1 MKQNEKQEKL
11 LLMGI
16 STDSGSVLAYARRRG
31 IYTIITDY
39 QTAEECPQK
48 READEYWM
56 IDLKDLDSLEERCK
70 QEHVT
75 GIYAGNNEFC
85 LDQTRALCRRLK
97 LPFYISDEAWS
108 YDRDK
113 EKAKRC
119 CERCNVDVPKQYELD
134 FPARREQLDKIVYP
148 VIVKPVDSCAMRG
161 LFKCYSEQEL
171 LECYGK
177 SLAYSESGKIIVEEF
192 VEGDEIVAH
201 YFVVDGNPVLIGA
214 EEVIGTR
221 EGEVNKFGAIV
232 ANKGRFYQ
240 EYRENVSANVEK
252 LLREMGCVQGNIFTQ
267 FIRRDGKYY
276 FLESGYRLEGVG
288 FWSLWKQIY
297 GFHTVEL
304 MVDLALGKGYSR
316 QIEQVLHL
324 QSCGN
329 DASGLY
335 LIWGIEGKVHKV
347 EGLEEVKNFQGVD
360 IFWDRYKEGDRIL
373 NTNTMNQIAYGM
385 CITAQTRG
393 EFAKKI
399 EKINNVLHIYGEN
412 GEDLLRYYH
421 DYRAYGE
428 E

>member
-1 MKQNEKQEKL
+1 MRWDKAQEKL

-16 STDSGSVLAYARRRG
+16 STDSSSALAYAKRCG
-31 IYTIITDY
+31 VYTIATDN
-39 QTAEECPQK
+39 QTADECPQK
-48 READEYWM
+48 KTADEYWM
-56 IDLKDLDSLEERCK
+56 IDLKNLDELEAQCK
-70 QEHVT
+70 RENVT

-85 LDQTRALCRRLK
+85 LEQTRKLCRRLK

-113 EKAKRC
+113 EKSKRC
-119 CERCNVDVPKQYELD
+119 CECCNVDVPKQYKLD
-134 FPARREQLDKIVYP
+134 LPFTREQLDKIVYP
-148 VIVKPVDSCAMRG
+148 VVVKPVDACAMRG

-177 SLAYSESGKIIVEEF
+177 SLTYSKSGRIIVEEL
-192 VEGDEIVAH
+192 VEGDEIAAH
-201 YFVVDGNPVLIGA
+201 YFIVDGKPILIGV
-214 EEVIGTR
+214 EEVISIR
-221 EGEVNKFGAIV
+221 EGQVNKFAIV

-252 LLREMGCVQGNIFTQ
+252 LLRKMGCVQGNIFAQ

-276 FLESGYRLEGVG
+276 FLESGYRLEGIG
-288 FWSLWKQIY
+288 FWSLWKLIY

-316 QIEQVLHL
+316 QIERVLHL

-335 LIWGIEGKVHKV
+335 LIWGSGGKVHKI
-347 EGLEEVKNFQGVD
+347 EGLEEVKSFQGVD

-373 NTNTMNQIAYGM
+373 NTNTMNQIAYGI
-385 CITAQTRG
+385 CITAQNRK
-393 EFAKKI
+393 EFEKKI
-399 EKINNVLHIYGEN
+399 EKINQTLRMYGEN
-412 GEDLLRYYH
+412 GESLLLYY
-421 DYRAYGE
+421 YEKQMYE
-428 E
+428 EV